1 MTSSLVGSHCFIE
14 IHPLSLKGQYSPQ
27 CGIMTMTQRPK
38 TIHWNTPHLTKVQ
51 LLTPVPSP
59 FVNNPLPHFLCSRL
73 GLKHTSP
80 CDWKHNSFTKRIL
93 NIFCMQFLLSGNH
106 KALMPNCSQ
115 FSSQRLVAGR
125 ILKQLVWWFWVALD
139 SIMQQSALL
148 MVSPICFYSSPV
160 QENLYSFIH
169 SRVKPW
175 IKSPVRLT
183 WQLFYS
189 PEMNTDHIPVLH
201 HTLFSLHVRMQSFA
215 RWMLLWMW
223 QESWQSL

>member
-1 MTSSLVGSHCFIE
+1 
-14 IHPLSLKGQYSPQ
+14 
-27 CGIMTMTQRPK
+27 
-38 TIHWNTPHLTKVQ
+38 
-51 LLTPVPSP
+51 
-59 FVNNPLPHFLCSRL
+59 
-73 GLKHTSP
+73 
-80 CDWKHNSFTKRIL
+80 
-93 NIFCMQFLLSGNH
+93 
-106 KALMPNCSQ
+106 MPNCSQ

-175 IKSPVRLT
+175 IKSPMRLT

-189 PEMNTDHIPVLH
+189 PKMSTDHIPVLN
-201 HTLFSLHVRMQSFA
+201 HTLFSLCTYACDPCSVDAAVDVTGIMAITVVSAIASNEGEEEYCPCKQ
-215 RWMLLWMW
+215 
-223 QESWQSL
+223 